1 MARNI
6 ASLFAVSFVLMSS
19 VASAFGQAEKT
30 SLSNSVIARVLERQ
44 IDQTKIGDCP
54 YSGKPFFLYKQMKL
68 SSAQDGDLRISG
80 FSNDGSGWNASIEFA
95 QVARCEVWTAEL
107 SPGNPPSI
115 IILTW
120 GIDSSG
126 DWGTNLSLL
135 LFDEQGKPMPW
146 QAISHFD
153 INEKGVQEIVRLPG
167 QEKVSIVIPIQEG
180 DRFNGFTYLYDLYDI
195 VGDRVQR
202 VTDVRYGVKWP
213 LIPPN
218 RPDIEAHH
226 LLDTLTTVEPM
237 AKAGLNESPSHAT
250 RLVHDSSDKNI
261 QIELENGSPMSQ
273 SCPPPDC
280 WRDSGAVASL
290 IRRPKIMVED
300 RAEHERSII
309 FGPSED
315 DLRKL
320 AEKNTTTKVIG
331 KRCDWDECSPLI
343 LKATLT
349 R

>member
-30 SLSNSVIARVLERQ
+30 SLSNSVIARVMERQ

-54 YSGKPFFLYKQMKL
+54 YSGKPFFPYKQMKL

-80 FSNDGSGWNASIEFA
+80 FSNDGSGWNAGIEFA
-95 QVARCEVWTAEL
+95 QVARCELWTAEL

-167 QEKVSIVIPIQEG
+167 REKVSI
-180 DRFNGFTYLYDLYDI
+180 
-195 VGDRVQR
+195 
-202 VTDVRYGVKWP
+202 
-213 LIPPN
+213 
-218 RPDIEAHH
+218 
-226 LLDTLTTVEPM
+226 
-237 AKAGLNESPSHAT
+237 S
-250 RLVHDSSDKNI
+250 
-261 QIELENGSPMSQ
+261 
-273 SCPPPDC
+273 
-280 WRDSGAVASL
+280 
-290 IRRPKIMVED
+290 
-300 RAEHERSII
+300 
-309 FGPSED
+309 
-315 DLRKL
+315 
-320 AEKNTTTKVIG
+320 
-331 KRCDWDECSPLI
+331 
-343 LKATLT
+343 
-349 R
+349 